1 MKRQI
6 RRSVFETNSS
16 STHSVSIYNKSKLMF
31 SDIPKNST
39 VVLDDTFVTPTDIC
53 DELGKLNFIVRML
66 ASMVDHKIYDEELEI
81 NSFKQMINFKWFKW
95 LAEVVKEESNT
106 EVIYKCPTY
115 SHNGKEVAYSPYYDT
130 VYSDYDS
137 IENIF
142 TDDNLDIMESETLF
156 KERVKDIIYN
166 KSISIGDKENDW

>member
-1 MKRQI
+1 MKRQT

-16 STHSVSIYNKSKLMF
+16 STHSISIYNGSRIKY

-39 VVLDDTFVTPTDIC
+39 VVLNDTFITPTDIC

-66 ASMVDHKIYDEELEI
+66 ASMVECDEELEI

-115 SHNGKEVAYSPYYDT
+115 SHSGEEITYSPYYDT

-137 IENIF
+137 IKNIF
-142 TDDNLDIMESETLF
+142 TDGNLDIMESETLF

-166 KSISIGDKENDW
+166 KSISIEDKENDW